1 MTTPVHIWVTTP
13 SAPLYAAYPPG
24 RLCSLSSYVQPV
36 GRRCDPRWGESRR
49 RVPRRPA
56 GVAAGICGTP
66 RTMYV
71 QLASKLSIH
80 ATYHT
85 RALVRR
91 CNASSTQ
98 NERRSPWKSPRLYTA
113 RPHTRH
119 RGQPSQDG
127 PAANGFQPHYN
138 LAAAHLAR
146 ERRFSCSHLLG
157 APTQLFPPSGNK
169 YYFTAVGWP
178 VPWPARAA
186 ARVDGVRTL
195 ILLFVHTVILYSP

>member
-1 MTTPVHIWVTTP
+1 MLRILLVACAACHLMCSPSGGGATPAGGSRGGACLADLLESPQASVAPHARCMCSSRP
-13 SAPLYAAYPPG
+13 SYPSMLHTIPEHSFDAAT
-24 RLCSLSSYVQPV
+24 LVQPKTS
-36 GRRCDPRWGESRR
+36 G
-49 RVPRRPA
+49 A
-56 GVAAGICGTP
+56 
-66 RTMYV
+66 
-71 QLASKLSIH
+71 
-80 ATYHT
+80 
-85 RALVRR
+85 VRG
-91 CNASSTQ
+91 
-98 NERRSPWKSPRLYTA
+98 KSPRLYTA